1 MPNDVRFDYIT
12 TFVPGWVRKCVTL
25 HSRPVGAPQRTVLV
39 VDDDPAIR
47 LLCRV
52 NLELDGH
59 NVTEA
64 ATLDDAREAMAEVT
78 FDMVI
83 LDVHVAGGDGR
94 DLLAELRVSKPK
106 LPVALLTGSADR
118 SELVRTGAD
127 ALIPKPFTL
136 EELRGTVE
144 RLSQGRR

>member
-1 MPNDVRFDYIT
+1 MVAQ
-12 TFVPGWVRKCVTL
+12 V
-25 HSRPVGAPQRTVLV
+25 TVLV

-59 NVTEA
+59 SVTEA
-64 ATLDDAREAMAEVT
+64 GTLDDARDAMVGDD
-78 FDMVI
+78 FDLII

-94 DLLAELRVSKPK
+94 DLLAELRVSKPAT
-106 LPVALLTGSADR
+106 PVALLTGSADKN
-118 SELVRTGAD
+118 ELLRTGAD

-136 EELRGTVE
+136 EELRGTVKQ
-144 RLSQGRR
+144 LSQGRR

>member
-1 MPNDVRFDYIT
+1 
-12 TFVPGWVRKCVTL
+12 L
-25 HSRPVGAPQRTVLV
+25 VGASQRTVLV

-59 NVTEA
+59 TVTEA
-64 ATLDDAREAMAEVT
+64 GTLDDARDAIVSDN
-78 FDMVI
+78 FDLVI

-94 DLLAELRVSKPK
+94 DLLAELRTTKPD

-118 SELVRTGAD
+118 SELTRTGAD
-127 ALIPKPFTL
+127 AFIPKPFTL
-136 EELRGTVE
+136 EELRHTVE
-144 RLSQGRR
+144 RLAQGRR

>member
-1 MPNDVRFDYIT
+1 M
-12 TFVPGWVRKCVTL
+12 
-25 HSRPVGAPQRTVLV
+25 GAVTVLV

-59 NVTEA
+59 TVTEA
-64 ATLDDAREAMAEVT
+64 GTLEDARAAMVGRD
-78 FDMVI
+78 FDLVI

-94 DLLAELRVSKPK
+94 DLLMELRTSKPQ
-106 LPVALLTGSADR
+106 LPVALLTGTADR
-118 SELVRTGAD
+118 SELIREGAD

-136 EELRGTVE
+136 EQLRTTVE
-144 RLSQGRR
+144 RLARGRD

>member
-1 MPNDVRFDYIT
+1 
-12 TFVPGWVRKCVTL
+12 
-25 HSRPVGAPQRTVLV
+25 VGAQVTVLV

-59 NVTEA
+59 AVKEA
-64 ATLDDAREAMAEVT
+64 GTLEDARDAMAAEN
-78 FDMVI
+78 FDLVI

-94 DLLAELRVSKPK
+94 DLLAELRTSKPD
-106 LPVALLTGSADR
+106 LPVALLTGTADR
-118 SELVRTGAD
+118 SELITEQAD

-136 EELRGTVE
+136 EQLRGTVE
-144 RLSQGRR
+144 QLSRGRG

>member
-1 MPNDVRFDYIT
+1 V
-12 TFVPGWVRKCVTL
+12 VAQV
-25 HSRPVGAPQRTVLV
+25 TVLV

-59 NVTEA
+59 DVTEA
-64 ATLDDAREAMAEVT
+64 GTLDDARDAMVDDE
-78 FDMVI
+78 FDLVI

-94 DLLAELRVSKPK
+94 DLLAELRETKPK
-106 LPVALLTGSADR
+106 LPVALLTGSAHR
-118 SELVRTGAD
+118 SELLRTGAD

-136 EELRGTVE
+136 EELRDTVH
-144 RLSQGRR
+144 RLAQGRG

>member
-1 MPNDVRFDYIT
+1 V
-12 TFVPGWVRKCVTL
+12 VAQV
-25 HSRPVGAPQRTVLV
+25 TVLV
-39 VDDDPAIR
+39 VDDDPSIR

-64 ATLDDAREAMAEVT
+64 GTLDGARDAMLDET

-94 DLLAELRVSKPK
+94 DLLAELRTSKPE
-106 LPVALLTGSADR
+106 LPVALLTGSANR
-118 SELVRTGAD
+118 TELIRIGAD

-144 RLSQGRR
+144 RLSRGRR

>member
-1 MPNDVRFDYIT
+1 V
-12 TFVPGWVRKCVTL
+12 VAQV
-25 HSRPVGAPQRTVLV
+25 TVLV

-59 NVTEA
+59 TVAEA
-64 ATLDDAREAMAEVT
+64 ATLDDAREIIVDDS
-78 FDMVI
+78 FDLVI

-94 DLLAELRVSKPK
+94 DLLAELRTTKPE

-118 SELVRTGAD
+118 NELLRTGAD

-144 RLSQGRR
+144 QLSRGRR

>member
-1 MPNDVRFDYIT
+1 MVAQ
-12 TFVPGWVRKCVTL
+12 V
-25 HSRPVGAPQRTVLV
+25 TVLV

-64 ATLDDAREAMAEVT
+64 GTLDDAREAMVDDS
-78 FDMVI
+78 FDLVI

-94 DLLAELRVSKPK
+94 DLLAELRTSKPE
-106 LPVALLTGSADR
+106 LPVALLTGTADR
-118 SELVRTGAD
+118 SELVRAGAD
-127 ALIPKPFTL
+127 ALIPQPFTL
-136 EELRGTVE
+136 EQLRSTVE
-144 RLSQGRR
+144 QLSHGRG